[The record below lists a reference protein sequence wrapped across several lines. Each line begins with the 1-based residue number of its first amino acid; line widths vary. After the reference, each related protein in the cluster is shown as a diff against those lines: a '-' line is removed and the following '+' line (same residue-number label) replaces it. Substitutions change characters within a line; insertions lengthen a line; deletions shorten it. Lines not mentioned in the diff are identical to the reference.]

1 MRTLIVAGAAICLLI
16 LVRES
21 TGGMPAQTPPPQ
33 GAPPTSQADGRGRG
47 PQGPPLLPTPPLTAP
62 PTPDKDGNFVIG
74 PPYTPAPELTVKEGV
89 PHGKI
94 HEFTMDSKDS
104 KIYPGIA
111 CSQPGAVVPYTRQV
125 AVYVPAQYV
134 AGTPAPFI
142 VAQDGMSAH
151 YRGNL
156 PPILDNLIHEK
167 RIPPIVAVM
176 VHNGG
181 GDAQGSQ
188 RGLEYDTVSG
198 VYTDFIE
205 TEVLPRITRDY
216 GIVFTKDPEGRATM
230 GGSSGAACA
239 FTMAWFH
246 PELYRKV
253 LSYSGTYVNQQSP
266 LNPASPRGAW
276 EYHATLIPG
285 APTKPI
291 RIWMHVS
298 ERDNR
303 YTDQEDTWHNWVLA
317 NERMAAAL
325 KAKGYKYQ
333 YVYSQDSRHVDRA
346 VVAQTLPE
354 ALEWLWK
361 GYSAGRQ
368 AAVGG
373 IRNVFFTYSMLAL
386 VSAMMSFV
394 GELVS
399 RTYQP
404 R

>member
-1 MRTLIVAGAAICLLI
+1 MPSRVVGRTLLWAAVAGCSILL
-16 LVRES
+16 
-21 TGGMPAQTPPPQ
+21 PAQTPPSQ
-33 GAPPTSQADGRGRG
+33 GVPAPAETGGRGRG
-47 PQGPPLLPTPPLTAP
+47 PQGPPLLPTPALTAP

-74 PPYTPAPELTVKEGV
+74 PPYTPAPELTVKDGV
-89 PHGKI
+89 PKGTI

-111 CSQPGAVVPYTRQV
+111 RNQPGAVVPYTRQV

-142 VAQDGMSAH
+142 IAQDGMSPT

-167 RIPPIVAVM
+167 RVPVLIAVM

-198 VYTDFIE
+198 VFTDFIE
-205 TEVLPRITRDY
+205 TEVLPRIARDY
-216 GIVFTKDPEGRATM
+216 KITFTNDPEGRATM

-246 PELYRKV
+246 PELYRRV

-276 EYHATLIPG
+276 EYHATFIPNSP
-285 APTKPI
+285 AKPI

-303 YTDQEDTWHNWVLA
+303 YTDQEETWHNWVLA
-317 NERMAAAL
+317 NDRMAAAL

-361 GYSAGRQ
+361 GYQ
-368 AAVGG
+368 K
-373 IRNVFFTYSMLAL
+373 
-386 VSAMMSFV
+386 
-394 GELVS
+394 
-399 RTYQP
+399 
-404 R
+404 

>member
-1 MRTLIVAGAAICLLI
+1 MRILTVLVATALL
-16 LVRES
+16 
-21 TGGMPAQTPPPQ
+21 TAQQTPQPQTTPPPQ
-33 GAPPTSQADGRGRG
+33 TTPSAPQTGERGRG
-47 PQGPPLLPTPPLTAP
+47 PQRPPLLPTKPLTAR
-62 PTPDKDGNFVIG
+62 PTADADGDFVIG
-74 PPYTPAPELTVKEGV
+74 PPYAPAPELTVKDDV
-89 PHGKI
+89 PKGTI
-94 HEFTMDSKDS
+94 QEFTMDSKDS

-111 CSQPGAVVPYTRQV
+111 RNQPGVVPYTRQV

-134 AGTPAPFI
+134 KGTPAPFI
-142 VAQDGMSAH
+142 VAQDGMSQT

-205 TEVLPRITRDY
+205 TEVLPRITRDF
-216 GIVFTKDPEGRATM
+216 GITFTKDPEGRATM

-246 PELYRKV
+246 PELYRRV

-266 LNPASPRGAW
+266 LNPESPRGAW
-276 EYHATLIPG
+276 EYHATLIPNNP
-285 APTKPI
+285 AKPI
-291 RIWMHVS
+291 RVWMHVS
-298 ERDNR
+298 EFDNR
-303 YTDQEDTWHNWVLA
+303 NGDQEDTWHNWVLA

-346 VVAQTLPE
+346 VVSQTLPE
-354 ALEWLWK
+354 ALEWLWR
-361 GYSAGRQ
+361 GYK
-368 AAVGG
+368 
-373 IRNVFFTYSMLAL
+373 
-386 VSAMMSFV
+386 
-394 GELVS
+394 S
-399 RTYQP
+399 R
-404 R
+404 

>member
-1 MRTLIVAGAAICLLI
+1 MSIGGAILL
-16 LVRES
+16 V
-21 TGGMPAQTPPPQ
+21 AQT
-33 GAPPTSQADGRGRG
+33 
-47 PQGPPLLPTPPLTAP
+47 PLLPTPALTPP
-62 PTPDKDGNFVIG
+62 PTPDKDGHFVIG
-74 PPYTPAPELTVKEGV
+74 SPYAPAPELTVKDGV
-89 PHGKI
+89 PKGAV
-94 HEFTMDSKDS
+94 HEFTMASTDS

-111 CSQPGAVVPYTRQV
+111 RAQPGMVVPYTRRV
-125 AVYVPAQYV
+125 AVYVPAQL
-134 AGTPAPFI
+134 APGTPAPFI
-142 VAQDGMSAH
+142 VVQDGMSPT
-151 YRGNL
+151 YRNSV

-167 RIPPIVAVM
+167 RVPAMVAVM

-205 TEVLPRITRDY
+205 TEVLPRIAKDLR
-216 GIVFTKDPEGRATM
+216 INFTKDPEGRATM

-246 PELYRKV
+246 PELYRRV

-276 EYHATLIPG
+276 EYHATFVPNSP
-285 APTKPI
+285 AKPI

-303 YTDQEDTWHNWVLA
+303 YGDQEETWHNWVLA

-333 YVYSQDSRHVDRA
+333 YVYSQDSGHTDRT
-346 VVAQTLPE
+346 VIQQTLPE

-361 GYSAGRQ
+361 GATSPAPGAPAPSRTTEVWPI
-368 AAVGG
+368 ALG
-373 IRNVFFTYSMLAL
+373 SAL
-386 VSAMMSFV
+386 VDSPTRRLRPHPATIARASAS
-394 GELVS
+394 GAGT
-399 RTYQP
+399 RRRPQRRP
-404 R
+404 RACRRAAAPRPEVRVTA

>member
-1 MRTLIVAGAAICLLI
+1 MRTLVAAGQGVLLSAALMTALTGAPRAQA
-16 LVRES
+16 
-21 TGGMPAQTPPPQ
+21 PAPQGAPAAPPPQ
-33 GAPPTSQADGRGRG
+33 GTPAPAAPAAEGRGRG
-47 PQGPPLLPTPPLTAP
+47 PQGPPLVPTPPLTER
-62 PTPDKDGNFVIG
+62 PTPGKDGNFVIG
-74 PPYTPAPELTVKEGV
+74 PPYEPAPELTVKEGV
-89 PHGKI
+89 PKGTVY
-94 HEFTMDSKDS
+94 EFTMDSKDS

-111 CSQPGAVVPYTRQV
+111 RNQPGAVVPYTRQV
-125 AVYVPAQYV
+125 AVYVPAQYKP
-134 AGTPAPFI
+134 GTAAPFI
-142 VAQDGMSAH
+142 VAQDGMSPT

-167 RIPPIVAVM
+167 RIPAIVAVM

-198 VYTDFIE
+198 LYTQFIE
-205 TEVLPRITRDY
+205 TEVLPRITKDY
-216 GIVFTKDPEGRATM
+216 KIAFTTNPEGRATM

-246 PELYRKV
+246 PELYRRV

-266 LNPASPRGAW
+266 LNPESARGAW
-276 EYHATLIPG
+276 EYHATFIPNN
-285 APTKPI
+285 PPKPI

-303 YTDQEDTWHNWVLA
+303 FTDREETWHNWVLA

-354 ALEWLWK
+354 ALEWLWR
-361 GYSAGRQ
+361 GYR
-368 AAVGG
+368 
-373 IRNVFFTYSMLAL
+373 
-386 VSAMMSFV
+386 
-394 GELVS
+394 
-399 RTYQP
+399 
-404 R
+404 